1 MKTARQITL
10 DLLIRM
16 DTSGAYSNIILDHA
30 FSSQEANRR
39 DKAFAAALFYGVLE
53 RRMTLDYLI
62 RFYSEIEFDKISIP
76 VTEILRMGF
85 YQLLY
90 MNSVPDSAAV
100 NESVLLCDYC
110 DSGRAKGF
118 VNAVLRN
125 FLRDGKVI
133 NYGEL
138 KDEAKL
144 SIEYSC
150 PKWLI
155 KKWKRELGEARAMKM
170 LTSCFGRPPIYAR
183 VNTVRYSV
191 EEVIKCLAKDG
202 IKSVINELIDGCIEL
217 SDTKGIELS
226 SAYKSGMFHIQD
238 ISSQICCKI
247 AAPVFNETVVDLC
260 AAPGG
265 KTFTC
270 AEIMADRGKIYS
282 YDLYDGKVS
291 VISNTAKRLGLTII
305 TAEENDATKPNPNIP
320 KADKVICDVPCS
332 GLGVI
337 RRKPEIKYK
346 LMKQL
351 ETLPDTQRKI
361 INNAAEYVKPGGTLI
376 YSTCTVSKAEN
387 DDIVEEFLSEHTDF
401 VPVVVPLNIKG
412 LEDGYKRTMLPCDI
426 NGDGFFTA
434 TLRKVK

>member
-1 MKTARQITL
+1 
-10 DLLIRM
+10 
-16 DTSGAYSNIILDHA
+16 
-30 FSSQEANRR
+30 
-39 DKAFAAALFYGVLE
+39 
-53 RRMTLDYLI
+53 
-62 RFYSEIEFDKISIP
+62 
-76 VTEILRMGF
+76 
-85 YQLLY
+85 
-90 MNSVPDSAAV
+90 
-100 NESVLLCDYC
+100 
-110 DSGRAKGF
+110 
-118 VNAVLRN
+118 
-125 FLRDGKVI
+125 
-133 NYGEL
+133 
-138 KDEAKL
+138 
-144 SIEYSC
+144 
-150 PKWLI
+150 
-155 KKWKRELGEARAMKM
+155 M